1 MGEAKGRSPW
11 GGAWRGGGAGGV
23 KAGGGTVGA
32 QPGEVLEPWGG
43 VWRGGGDLGAES
55 GGGVAGRSLGMRGS
69 MGRSLR
75 LEASREGCCG
85 AELRCGGGASGG
97 GQDWR
102 K

>member
-1 MGEAKGRSPW
+1 M
-11 GGAWRGGGAGGV
+11 

-55 GGGVAGRSLGMRGS
+55 GGGVAGRSLVMRGL
-69 MGRSLR
+69 GRSLR

-85 AELRCGGGASGG
+85 AEP
-97 GQDWR
+97 W
-102 K
+102 